1 MDDFLSRIGVIY
13 MQRWLQLWKMDLVQ
27 KVSHGVFEGSSEEPA
42 ALMNHDY
49 IVLGEVY
56 PERDEESGAEQ
67 CEQDCRYRG
76 EAVSDGFLSS
86 LFGRGNFFLHKGISF
101 GCTIKGQLYISD
113 KICSY
118 SKGARWAFTFK
129 SKFISTYK
137 SDQYN
142 RGLYSKS

>member
-1 MDDFLSRIGVIY
+1 

-27 KVSHGVFEGSSEEPA
+27 KVSHGVFEGSSEEPV

-76 EAVSDGFLSS
+76 EAVSGVFLSS
-86 LFGRGNFFLHKGISF
+86 LLVGKFLLTQRNFFWMYNQGSTLHI
-101 GCTIKGQLYISD
+101 GQDL
-113 KICSY
+113 
-118 SKGARWAFTFK
+118 F
-129 SKFISTYK
+129 
-137 SDQYN
+137 
-142 RGLYSKS
+142 L